1 MLSLKSVILVSFMLF
16 SLGNLM
22 PGKKFLVETEDA
34 DEGESIGESSEILKL
49 LYYIQLFKDRKRDQW
64 SWDHHQ

>member
-1 MLSLKSVILVSFMLF
+1 MKLDPTDRYFLNNTHISYIFFKVKTMLSLKAVILVSFMLF

-34 DEGESIGESSEILKL
+34 DEGESIGE
-49 LYYIQLFKDRKRDQW
+49 
-64 SWDHHQ
+64 

>member
-1 MLSLKSVILVSFMLF
+1 
-16 SLGNLM
+16 M

-34 DEGESIGESSEILKL
+34 DEGESIEESSEILKL
-49 LYYIQLFKDRKRDQW
+49 LYYIQLFKDPKRDQL